1 MKTTNGCRSN
11 IAKAAILT
19 SATVFTLL
27 AVKVLYN
34 AYRYRIVVSNTPS
47 VPNGE
52 FRIGK
57 KWENADE
64 LFV

>member
-1 MKTTNGCRSN
+1 MKATNGCRSN

-19 SATVFTLL
+19 SATVFALL
-27 AVKVLYN
+27 VAKMLHN

-52 FRIGK
+52 FRICK
-57 KWENADE
+57 KCEDADE